1 MPSLVNLVDQ
11 LHQDYRI
18 GHFSSSIVQ
27 DGVDV
32 PLIVT
37 DQRNVEAARSSWLP
51 FHQQEN
57 QEQRAVELDSCN
69 ALLGVTI
76 LECPRVRSPS
86 DLVLEPVHL
95 QCLHLQCLSGCTE
108 V

>member
-1 MPSLVNLVDQ
+1 MPSLVDLVDQ

-18 GHFSSSIVQ
+18 GHFPSSIVQ
-27 DGVDV
+27 DGVDI

-37 DQRNVEAARSSWLP
+37 DQRDVKAARSSWLLFP
-51 FHQQEN
+51 SGTLFK
-57 QEQRAVELDSCN
+57 
-69 ALLGVTI
+69 G
-76 LECPRVRSPS
+76 PRVRSLS

-95 QCLHLQCLSGCTE
+95 FLSGCTE